1 LFSSITTM
9 TCGACAGG
17 RLGVGVGLAVGGAG
31 LLTGPEEFVATVDE
45 PGAAVPADPP
55 GAPCPD
61 GAVGD
66 FPADADGVGVV
77 DGPTA
82 VGEAPSPPMA
92 LVPAIGGAVRAT
104 GASVWLTKRLV
115 ASTPLTS
122 TATAAP
128 PLRTPERLQVSA

>member
-1 LFSSITTM
+1 M

-31 LLTGPEEFVATVDE
+31 LVTGSEEPVAAVDE

-55 GAPCPD
+55 GGPCPD
-61 GAVGD
+61 GGGVG
-66 FPADADGVGVV
+66 FPDDAGGVGVV

-92 LVPAIGGAVRAT
+92 LVPAIEGAVPAT

-128 PLRTPERLQVSA
+128 LLRTPERLQVWA